1 MALLSSFN
9 EDRPVTY
16 FRGHPIY
23 CATILTIGYAI
34 GVVLT
39 TVLPETAGG
48 LVASF
53 IFNPTSAFLHGQIWQ
68 IFFCTFVNEPSFFIL
83 IGLFFLYISAVEVE
97 KYIGRSRF
105 LGLYSILLFVP
116 IVTLTGWRLVT
127 GQSASFFGS
136 NDVVIGFFV
145 AFCTLYPNLQWFGM
159 IRIKWIAII
168 SYAIQILVYVNQRDW
183 LSALV
188 LTLVCGASFGYI
200 RYLQNGG
207 ELPRIPNPFE
217 LWQRRKFKVVARP
230 SSFARPSS
238 RDPQTADLSEMDR
251 LLDKI
256 SKHGLASLTSKERET
271 LERARAKLLEQDG
284 K

>member
-23 CATILTIGYAI
+23 CATILTIAYAI

-39 TVLPETAGG
+39 TVLEGLMVNLIFFPTA
-48 LVASF
+48 
-53 IFNPTSAFLHGQIWQ
+53 AFFRGQIWQ
-68 IFFCTFVNEPSFFIL
+68 VFLCTFVNRPSFFIL
-83 IGLFFLYISAVEVE
+83 FGLFFLYVSAVEVE

-105 LGLYSILLFVP
+105 LVLYAILLLTP
-116 IVTLTGWRLVT
+116 IVTLTGWMFVT
-127 GQSASFFGS
+127 GQSASYFG
-136 NDVVIGFFV
+136 NMEVAIGFFI
-145 AFCTLYPNLQWFGM
+145 AFCTLYPGLQWFGM
-159 IRIKWIAII
+159 FPLKWVGIV
-168 SYAIQILVYVNQRDW
+168 SYAIWLLVLVNQRDW

-188 LTLVCGASFGYI
+188 FTLICATSFGYI
-200 RYLQNGG
+200 RYLQSGG
-207 ELPRIPNPFE
+207 ELPRFPNPFE
-217 LWQRRKFKVVARP
+217 FWRRPKFKVVARP
-230 SSFARPSS
+230 SSSAKPSP
-238 RDPQTADLSEMDR
+238 REQQTGDLSDMDK

-256 SKHGLASLTSKERET
+256 SKHGLASLTTRERET

>member
-23 CATILTIGYAI
+23 CATILTSAYGI

-39 TVLPETAGG
+39 TLFKD
-48 LVASF
+48 LMASF
-53 IFNPTSAFLHGQIWQ
+53 IFVPRAAWLQGQIWQ
-68 IFFCTFVNEPSFFIL
+68 AFFCTFFNEPSFFIL
-83 IGLFFLYISAVEVE
+83 FALLFLYVSAVEVE

-105 LGLYSILLFVP
+105 LVLYAILLFAP
-116 IVTLTGWRLVT
+116 IITLTAWMFVT
-127 GQSASFFGS
+127 GESALYAG
-136 NDVVIGFFV
+136 NQDVAIGFFI

-159 IRIKWIAII
+159 LPLKWIGIA
-168 SYAIQILVYVNQRDW
+168 SYAIWLLVLLNQRNW
-183 LSALV
+183 LAALIF
-188 LTLVCGASFGYI
+188 TLICAASFGFI
-200 RYLQNGG
+200 RYLQYGG
-207 ELPRIPNPFE
+207 DLPRIPNPFE
-217 LWQRRKFKVVARP
+217 LWRRPKLRVVARP
-230 SSFARPSS
+230 SSSVKSPG
-238 RDPQTADLSEMDR
+238 RDQLSPDSAELDR

-256 SKHGLASLTSKERET
+256 SKHGLASLTAKERET